1 LSLRLRLAL
10 WYGALTGLV
19 VLVVSAVT
27 YAAHTRGHYDDSDR
41 ALHTASDHI
50 TEEYVAQLSGQG
62 TGQAD
67 MVGLSLPV
75 SASIPLRIYDAQGR
89 VLMESALAKAL
100 PTLNPRWILDGPP
113 QMPFDPIAGLSPP
126 MMAMERANGKFGLT
140 TDANGTRWRL
150 YVVPMSRVDQYL
162 VTATS
167 LAHIDVSVAAFR
179 QLVVFLALSGALVA
193 FGVAWLLARTALHP
207 VTAMTE
213 TAHAI
218 AHSRSLDRRV
228 PASARGDELGK
239 LAGTFNEM
247 LDSLQ
252 GAHSAQQRFVA
263 DASHELR
270 APLTAIQGN
279 LELLERQTNMP
290 AEERREAVAEARQE
304 AYRLSR
310 LVADL
315 LALARADAGVP
326 LRQEAV
332 ELDRVLMDSVADARH
347 LTRGQELKVGSLEPA
362 VVQGDPDRLK
372 QLIVILLDNA
382 IKYTPPNGQVV
393 ASLERNDMSVEV
405 AVRDTG
411 IGIPQE
417 ELPKVFDRFYRA
429 DPARTRDPG
438 GTGLG
443 LSIAQWIA
451 EQHDGAVTLTS
462 RPGQGTIATV
472 HLPLN
477 GKVPSPR
484 TPEATG

>member
-10 WYGALTGLV
+10 WYGGLTGLV
-19 VLVVSAVT
+19 VLVVSIFT
-27 YAAHTRGHYDDSDR
+27 YAAHTRGHYDDADH
-41 ALHTASDHI
+41 ALHTNTDHI
-50 TEEYVAQLSGQG
+50 IEEYVAQI
-62 TGQAD
+62 TGPD
-67 MVGLSLPV
+67 RTTGVSLPV
-75 SASIPLRIYDAQGR
+75 SESIPLRIYDAEGR
-89 VLMESALAKAL
+89 VLTESPLARLL
-100 PTLNPRWILDGPP
+100 PPLNPRTILDSSP
-113 QMPFDPIAGLSPP
+113 QLPFDPVAGLSPP
-126 MMAMERANGKFGLT
+126 MMPMERAEGKFGLT
-140 TDANGTRWRL
+140 RDAAGTRWRL
-150 YVVPMSRVDQYL
+150 YVVPVSRVDQYL
-162 VTATS
+162 LTASS
-167 LAHIDVSVAAFR
+167 LARIDASVAAFR
-179 QLVVFLALSGALVA
+179 TLVVFLALSGAAVA
-193 FGVAWLLARTALHP
+193 FGAGWLLARSALRP
-207 VTAMTE
+207 VSAMTE
-213 TAHAI
+213 TARAI

-228 PASARGDELGK
+228 PAPARGDELGR

-252 GAHSAQQRFVA
+252 GAYRAQQRFVA

-279 LELLERQTNMP
+279 LELLERQINMP
-290 AEERREAVAEARQE
+290 PEERKEAVSEAKHE
-304 AYRLSR
+304 AHRLAR

-347 LTRGQELKVGSLEPA
+347 LTRGHKLEIGHLEPA
-362 VVQGDPDRLK
+362 IVRGDPDRLK
-372 QLIVILLDNA
+372 QLILILLDNA

-393 ASLERNDMSVEV
+393 ASLQRNGESVEV

-443 LSIAQWIA
+443 LSIARWIA
-451 EQHDGAVTLTS
+451 EQHGGSITLKS
-462 RPGQGTIATV
+462 RPGQGTTATA
-472 HLPLN
+472 HLPL
-477 GKVPSPR
+477 SPESLS
-484 TPEATG
+484 PDISQPGA